1 LGLSYYTAREILR
14 CGEAAPLGSV
24 ATIGRLQQFLLPS
37 QITAL
42 RSAYGLPAGPWS
54 TQAFGGFSE
63 DFFRAAGASS
73 VTSIDAS
80 AYEGAEI
87 VHDMNAP
94 TAPEL
99 ECKFDLVVDGGSIE
113 HIFRPDRAVANV
125 LRMTKIGGHV
135 IIEAPAN
142 NLCGHGF
149 YQFSPEFF
157 FAVLSERSG
166 FEIGRMLLIECVY
179 PGVSLVAQRRAYAV
193 RSPREAGERVSV
205 LSRRPLL
212 LLVHATK
219 RAHVDDPFAV
229 APQQSDYEAQWQDA
243 GGQRSRAAA
252 LAIAA
257 ARIVKRH
264 SAGTL
269 LAHHFLG
276 VRQRRRYSLRNRDFF
291 TPED

>member
-14 CGEAAPLGSV
+14 CREVAPLGSV

-37 QITAL
+37 QITKL
-42 RSAYGLPAGPWS
+42 RSAYGLPPGPWS

-63 DFFRAAGASS
+63 NFFSAAGASS

-80 AYEGAEI
+80 AYEGAEL

-94 TAPEL
+94 IPPEL
-99 ECKFDLVVDGGSIE
+99 ECRFDLVVDGGSIE
-113 HIFRPDRAVANV
+113 HIFRPDRAVTNT
-125 LRMTKIGGHV
+125 LRMTKVGGHV

-157 FAVLSERSG
+157 YAALTGHSG
-166 FEIGRMLLIECVY
+166 FEIDRLLLIECVY
-179 PGVSLVAQRRAYAV
+179 PSVSLVRQRRAYAV
-193 RSPREAGERVSV
+193 RSPREVGQRVSV

-212 LLVHATK
+212 LLAHATK
-219 RAHVDDPFAV
+219 RSHVEDPFTIP
-229 APQQSDYEAQWQDA
+229 PQQSDYEMQWQDA
-243 GGQRSRAAA
+243 NRKGSRVAELA
-252 LAIAA
+252 LAA

-264 SAGTL
+264 PAGTM
-269 LAHHFLG
+269 LAHHYLG
-276 VRQRRRYSLRNRDFF
+276 ARQRRRYSLRNTDFF
-291 TPED
+291 TPEK